1 MEFLKNNYEKVILS
15 VVLLGL
21 AVAAAL
27 LPIWVAGEKRAL
39 EEIDNQI
46 TQTERKEL
54 KSIDLSTNEM
64 VLQRVVKAAA
74 LRLSGEHNLFNPVP
88 WQRMR
93 DGHLVPIRTGREIG
107 PSALAI
113 TKIAPL
119 YLRIEYDGPAPS
131 ADTVQYRFRVTRET
145 EKSAGKRVA
154 TYSAVPGGAKN
165 QAFMLREAKP
175 KDNPVEFTLELA
187 DTKEQVTVTKDK
199 PYVSVAGFAVDL
211 KYGPD
216 NLTFP
221 GKRVGD
227 SVVFAGDTNK
237 IVAITETNVT
247 VAAASN
253 TKRTTVAYTP
263 TP

>member
-54 KSIDLSTNEM
+54 KLVNLSTNEI
-64 VLQRVVKAAA
+64 VLQRVVKATA

-88 WQRMR
+88 WQKMR

-107 PSALAI
+107 PGALAI

-119 YLRIEYDGPAPS
+119 YLRIEYDSPAPS
-131 ADTVQYRFRVTRET
+131 TDTVQYRFRVTRET
-145 EKSAGKRVA
+145 EKSAGKRLV
-154 TYSAVPGGAKN
+154 TYSAALGVKN
-165 QAFMLREAKP
+165 QVFILKEAKP
-175 KDNPVEFTLELA
+175 KDSPVEFTLELA
-187 DTKEQVTVTKDK
+187 DTKEQITVTKDK
-199 PYVSVAGFAVDL
+199 PYVSVAGFTVSL

-216 NLTFP
+216 NLTFT

-227 SVVFAGDTNK
+227 SLVFAGDTNK

-253 TKRTTVAYTP
+253 TKRTTVAYAP

>member
-54 KSIDLSTNEM
+54 KLVNLSTNEI
-64 VLQRVVKAAA
+64 VLQRVVKATA

-93 DGHLVPIRTGREIG
+93 DGHLIPIRTGREIG

-119 YLRIEYDGPAPS
+119 YLKIEYDGPAPT
-131 ADTVQYRFRVTRET
+131 AENAQYRFRVTRET
-145 EKSAGKRVA
+145 EKTAGKRLTTV
-154 TYSAVPGGAKN
+154 SAAPGGSKN
-165 QAFMLREAKP
+165 QIFMLKEAKP

-187 DTKEQVTVTKDK
+187 DTKEQITVTKDR
-199 PYVSVAGFAVDL
+199 PYVSVAGFTASL

-227 SVVFAGDTNK
+227 SLVFAGDTNK

>member
-1 MEFLKNNYEKVILS
+1 
-15 VVLLGL
+15 
-21 AVAAAL
+21 
-27 LPIWVAGEKRAL
+27 
-39 EEIDNQI
+39 
-46 TQTERKEL
+46 
-54 KSIDLSTNEM
+54 M
-64 VLQRVVKAAA
+64 VLQRVVKATA

-88 WQRMR
+88 WQKMR

-107 PSALAI
+107 PGALAI

-119 YLRIEYDGPAPS
+119 YLRIEYDSPAPS
-131 ADTVQYRFRVTRET
+131 TDTVQYRFRVTRET

-154 TYSAVPGGAKN
+154 TYTAAPSGSKN
-165 QAFMLREAKP
+165 QVFLLKEAKP

-187 DTKEQVTVTKDK
+187 ETKEQVTVTKDK
-199 PYVSVAGFAVDL
+199 PYVSVAGFTVDL

-227 SVVFAGDTNK
+227 SLVFAGDTNK

-263 TP
+263 AP

>member
-27 LPIWVAGEKRAL
+27 LPIWVAREKRAL
-39 EEIDNQI
+39 EEADNLI

-54 KSIDLSTNEM
+54 KPVNLTTNEI
-64 VLQRVVKAAA
+64 VLQRLAKATA
-74 LRLSGEHNLFNPVP
+74 LHLSGEHNLFNPVS

-93 DGHLVPIRTGREIG
+93 DGHIMPIRTGREIG

-113 TKIAPL
+113 TKITPL

-131 ADTVQYRFRVTRET
+131 TDTVQYRFRVTRET
-145 EKSAGKRVA
+145 EKSAGKRITTVSA
-154 TYSAVPGGAKN
+154 TPGGSKN
-165 QAFMLREAKP
+165 QVFMLKDARP
-175 KDNPVEFTLELA
+175 KDNPVDFLLELS
-187 DTKEQVTVTKDK
+187 DTKEQVTMAKDR
-199 PYVSVAGFAVDL
+199 PYVSVAGFLVDL

-216 NLTFP
+216 SLSFP

-227 SVVFAGDTNK
+227 ILVFAGDTNK

>member
-54 KSIDLSTNEM
+54 KSINLLTNEM
-64 VLQRVVKAAA
+64 VLQRVVKATA

-88 WQRMR
+88 WQKMR

-107 PSALAI
+107 PGALAI

-119 YLRIEYDGPAPS
+119 YLRIEYDSPAPS
-131 ADTVQYRFRVTRET
+131 TDTVQYRFRVTRET

-154 TYSAVPGGAKN
+154 TYTAAPSGSKN
-165 QAFMLREAKP
+165 QVFLLKEAKP
-175 KDNPVEFTLELA
+175 KDN
-187 DTKEQVTVTKDK
+187 
-199 PYVSVAGFAVDL
+199 
-211 KYGPD
+211 
-216 NLTFP
+216 
-221 GKRVGD
+221 
-227 SVVFAGDTNK
+227 
-237 IVAITETNVT
+237 
-247 VAAASN
+247 
-253 TKRTTVAYTP
+253 
-263 TP
+263 